1 MDVRVCSVV
10 QSQTEQLYLKSCPN
24 PTELLK
30 GSRLFCSVFTEP
42 ELLPACKMCLNNN
55 ESGGKLRPFEKTAGA
70 ENVVRALRLRAEGP
84 FLQSLQGQMS
94 LAVCAVSGPAASRE
108 MGCGNVTC

>member
-1 MDVRVCSVV
+1 
-10 QSQTEQLYLKSCPN
+10 
-24 PTELLK
+24 
-30 GSRLFCSVFTEP
+30 
-42 ELLPACKMCLNNN
+42 MCLNDN

-70 ENVVRALRLRAEGP
+70 ENAVRALRLRAEGP

-94 LAVCAVSGPAASRE
+94 LALCPVSGPAASRE